1 MDSSGV
7 TPTPP
12 TGPPA
17 DLSMSGGVA
26 PPVVVARFLA
36 HLQNHGLAY
45 AVGWLVLDA
54 TGTWSMVAGQVSGMC

>member
-12 TGPPA
+12 SGPPA
-17 DLSMSGGVA
+17 ASSSLGGVA
-26 PPVVVARFLA
+26 PPVVVARFLV

-54 TGTWSMVAGQVSGMC
+54 TGTWAMVTGQVSAMC